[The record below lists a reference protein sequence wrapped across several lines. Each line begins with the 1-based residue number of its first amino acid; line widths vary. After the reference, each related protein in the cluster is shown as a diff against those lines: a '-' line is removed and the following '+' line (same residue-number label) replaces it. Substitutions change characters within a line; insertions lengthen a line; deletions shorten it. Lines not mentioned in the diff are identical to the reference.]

1 MYVIHIIRIAL
12 FSHELITDIIFI
24 NNDQIISRE
33 KICIF
38 KVIIQ
43 NLYMKFFLVYIALT
57 K

>member
-1 MYVIHIIRIAL
+1 MSVIHIIRITL

-43 NLYMKFFLVYIALT
+43 NLYMKIFLVYIALT